1 MGEKTQV
8 SRRECFN
15 KAKGLKRSCDTM
27 RESKIQCKKLF
38 PGLGNREA
46 IEEKTLKIISN
57 QEDSPGEVHG
67 TPLQYSYLENPKDRE
82 A

>member
-38 PGLGNREA
+38 LGLGNREA

-57 QEDSPGEVHG
+57 
-67 TPLQYSYLENPKDRE
+67 
-82 A
+82 